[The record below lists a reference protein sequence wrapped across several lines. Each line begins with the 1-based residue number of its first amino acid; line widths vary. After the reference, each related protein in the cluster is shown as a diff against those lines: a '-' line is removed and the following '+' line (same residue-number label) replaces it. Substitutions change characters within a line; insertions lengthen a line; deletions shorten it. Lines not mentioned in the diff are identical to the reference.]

1 MKNDY
6 TIVDVNY
13 IKIRLVCHLKS
24 HGLRQ
29 ALFLASWFMSPYMFF
44 FSGTLKKDDHFFLP
58 SSSYPVTNDDK
69 LVG

>member
-1 MKNDY
+1 ML
-6 TIVDVNY
+6 I
-13 IKIRLVCHLKS
+13 IKIRLDIYLYIYIYICHLKS